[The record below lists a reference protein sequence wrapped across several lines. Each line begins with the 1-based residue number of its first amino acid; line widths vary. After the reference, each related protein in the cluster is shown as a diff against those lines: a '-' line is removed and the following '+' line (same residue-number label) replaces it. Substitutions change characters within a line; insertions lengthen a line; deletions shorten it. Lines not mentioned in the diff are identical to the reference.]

1 MKRLLTSLFG
11 GGIEYE
17 APTLIL
23 TEIPAERGF
32 DVSTGHGD
40 IDNPNEEEWTN
51 PWG

>member
-1 MKRLLTSLFG
+1 
-11 GGIEYE
+11 
-17 APTLIL
+17 LIL

-40 IDNPNEEEWTN
+40 IDDPNEEEWTN